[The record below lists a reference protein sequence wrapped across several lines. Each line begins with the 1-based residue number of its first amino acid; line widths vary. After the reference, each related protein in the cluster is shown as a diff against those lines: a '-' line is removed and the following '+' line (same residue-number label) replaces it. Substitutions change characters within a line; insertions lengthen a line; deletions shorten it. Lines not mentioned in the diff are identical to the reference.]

1 MSENPAGAPDDERT
15 ALYLLDGYSLIYRT
29 YFAFMRNPLRN
40 PDGRNISAVFGFFRT
55 LLSILQTR
63 RPSHFAVAL
72 DSKTP
77 TFRHEKYPEYKA
89 TREKAPDDLR
99 EQIPVIEE
107 VLTALKVPMLRI
119 DGMEADDIMATLAT
133 RCRADG
139 TPCFII
145 SGDKDLLQL
154 VDEPVRILRPDRDG
168 FRELTRTEVFDDWSV
183 YPEQILDYL
192 SLVGDSSDNVPGV
205 KGIGDKTAVALLEQ
219 FTTLDAVYENL
230 ETITGSRR
238 KKLEEG
244 RENAYLSR
252 DLITLE
258 TDVELPLE
266 FDELTLDAI
275 DGPAAAEI
283 LMREGMKSVASEY
296 NRYRPS
302 APAGPEEEASPV
314 PEGGA
319 ETPSTAEL
327 PDHLETID
335 DRAADLVMLTS
346 ISELRDWVARAK
358 QAGTFAF
365 DSETDDINPVSAEP
379 VGFSLA
385 FEADS
390 ACYIPIRGP
399 DGPVLEADEVKQCLR
414 ELLANPELTIVG
426 QNFKYDYKVLARWGV
441 RPTGRVFDTMIAAW
455 LIDSTAN
462 TYNMDRLAEQ
472 YLSYRTIRFSDVVP
486 RKDATFDEV
495 PLDVATRYA
504 AEDADVTFRLYGE
517 LSKKLAERG
526 LDRVFREL
534 EMPLVPIL
542 AEMELAGIALS
553 PGVLEQY
560 GLELEALLDGLQA
573 EVYRLCGREFNLA
586 STKQLQEVLFEDRK
600 LTPVKK
606 TKTGYSTDTAVL
618 QQLAHEDPVP
628 EKVLRHRLLSK
639 LKSTY
644 VDSLPKLV
652 NPRTGRIHTNFN
664 VTGTATGRLSSIEPN
679 LQNIP
684 IRDEEG
690 RRIRSAFVS
699 DHGWSFVTA
708 DYAQIELVVLA
719 HLSGDPA
726 LRDAFANN
734 IDVHKT
740 TASLIF
746 GLEIDDVTAEQRRIA
761 KTINFGVMYGMSA
774 FRLSNELGISRA
786 DAAGFIDAYFTKY
799 AKIREFIDNTVR
811 GAEKNGYVKTILGHE
826 RRIHEINNRNKT
838 VKMAAERTA
847 VNTPIQGSAADIVKV
862 AMLRIAARLSDEKRK
877 SRLIL
882 QVHDE
887 LILEAPDDE
896 AHETALLV
904 EHEMTHA
911 VELDVPLRVSIEIGK
926 DWGAFHS

>member
-40 PDGRNISAVFGFFRT
+40 PDGKNISAVFGFFRT

-99 EQIPVIEE
+99 DQIPVIEE
-107 VLTALKVPMLRI
+107 VLAALNVPMLRI

-133 RCRADG
+133 QCRADG

-168 FRELTRTEVFDDWSV
+168 FRELTRAEVFEDWSV

-219 FTTLDAVYENL
+219 FKTLDAVYENL

-275 DGPAAAEI
+275 DGPAAATI

-302 APAGPEEEASPV
+302 AETGAGTETEPISPD
-314 PEGGA
+314 GGDNSAVA
-319 ETPSTAEL
+319 EI
-327 PDHLETID
+327 PDRLETID
-335 DRAADLVMLTS
+335 DRAGDFVMLSS
-346 ISELRDWVARAK
+346 ISELHDWIARAK

-365 DSETDDINPVSAEP
+365 DSETDDINPISAEP

-390 ACYIPIRGP
+390 ACYIPILGP
-399 DGPVLEADEVKQCLR
+399 DGPVLDADEVKRCLR
-414 ELLANPELTIVG
+414 ELLTNPELTVVG
-426 QNFKYDYKVLARWGV
+426 QNFKYDYKVLSRWGV
-441 RPTGRVFDTMIAAW
+441 QPTGRVFDTMIAAW

-472 YLSYRTIRFSDVVP
+472 YLSYRTIHFSDVIP

-495 PLDVATRYA
+495 ALDVATRYA
-504 AEDADVTFRLYGE
+504 AEDAEVTFRLYRE
-517 LSKKLAERG
+517 LSEKLAERG
-526 LDRVFREL
+526 LERVFREL

-560 GLELEALLDGLQA
+560 GVELESLLDELQA

-586 STKQLQEVLFEDRK
+586 STKQLQQILFEDRK

-606 TKTGYSTDTAVL
+606 TKTGYSTDTSVL

-690 RRIRSAFVS
+690 RRIRSAFVA

-726 LRDAFANN
+726 LREAFANN

-799 AKIREFIDNTVR
+799 ASIREFVDNTVR
-811 GAEKNGYVKTILGHE
+811 EAEQNGYVKTILGHE

>member
-40 PDGRNISAVFGFFRT
+40 PDGKNISAVFGFFRT

-99 EQIPVIEE
+99 DQIPVIEE
-107 VLTALKVPMLRI
+107 VLAALNVPMLRI

-133 RCRADG
+133 QCRADG

-168 FRELTRTEVFDDWSV
+168 FRELTRAEVFEDWSV

-219 FTTLDAVYENL
+219 FKTLDAVYDNL

-275 DGPAAAEI
+275 DGPAAATI

-302 APAGPEEEASPV
+302 AETGAGTETEPISPD
-314 PEGGA
+314 GGDNSAVA
-319 ETPSTAEL
+319 EI
-327 PDHLETID
+327 PDRLETID
-335 DRAADLVMLTS
+335 DRAGDFVMLSS
-346 ISELRDWVARAK
+346 ISELHDWVARAK

-365 DSETDDINPVSAEP
+365 DSETDDINPISAEP

-390 ACYIPIRGP
+390 ACYIPILGP
-399 DGPVLEADEVKQCLR
+399 DGPVLDADEVKRCLR
-414 ELLANPELTIVG
+414 ELLTNPELTVVG
-426 QNFKYDYKVLARWGV
+426 QNFKYDYKVLSRWGV
-441 RPTGRVFDTMIAAW
+441 QPTGRVFDTMIAAW

-472 YLSYRTIRFSDVVP
+472 YLSYRTIHFSDVIP

-495 PLDVATRYA
+495 ALDVATRYA
-504 AEDADVTFRLYGE
+504 AEDAEVTFRLYRE
-517 LSKKLAERG
+517 LSEKLAERG
-526 LDRVFREL
+526 LERVFREL

-560 GLELEALLDGLQA
+560 GVELEALLDELQA

-586 STKQLQEVLFEDRK
+586 STKQLQQILFEDRK

-606 TKTGYSTDTAVL
+606 TKTGYSTDTSVL

-690 RRIRSAFVS
+690 RRIRSAFVA

-726 LRDAFANN
+726 LREAFANN

-799 AKIREFIDNTVR
+799 ASIREFVDNTVR
-811 GAEKNGYVKTILGHE
+811 EAEQNGYVKTILGHE